1 MQQPHFQQSLMS
13 WKGVT
18 VATIWP
24 TAFETAAWV
33 AAASCHRRLQQQ
45 QQHHQRARARARAR
59 VHQRSEYKE
68 TSTVRQIVQQRV
80 QAGQQSTMVIVR
92 YSLRLLFPH
101 TSSCYVN
108 HVVVK
113 LQPNLSQKPRDRSDN
128 QAYFQTVSRVQ
139 AALPPQMPLE
149 SEVASPTLSTC

>member
-45 QQHHQRARARARAR
+45 QQQQHQRARARARAR

-108 HVVVK
+108 QVVVK
-113 LQPNLSQKPRDRSDN
+113 LRQTFPKSPETVQITKRIFKLFLECRRHYHPRC
-128 QAYFQTVSRVQ
+128 
-139 AALPPQMPLE
+139 L
-149 SEVASPTLSTC
+149 